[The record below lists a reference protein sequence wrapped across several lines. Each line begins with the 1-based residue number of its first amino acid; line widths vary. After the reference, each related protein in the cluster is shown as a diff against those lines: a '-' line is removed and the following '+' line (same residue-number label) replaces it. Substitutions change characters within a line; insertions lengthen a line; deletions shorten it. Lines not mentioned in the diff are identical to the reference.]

1 MALEQYLVGGGDQ
14 MEVDR
19 VPLGLYL
26 LYVSDIQLLISLLT
40 NHSRMYVTQYP
51 LVTLG
56 LVFSTDDLM

>member
-1 MALEQYLVGGGDQ
+1 MALEQYLVGGRDQ

-51 LVTLG
+51 RVTLG
-56 LVFSTDDLM
+56 LVFSADDLT